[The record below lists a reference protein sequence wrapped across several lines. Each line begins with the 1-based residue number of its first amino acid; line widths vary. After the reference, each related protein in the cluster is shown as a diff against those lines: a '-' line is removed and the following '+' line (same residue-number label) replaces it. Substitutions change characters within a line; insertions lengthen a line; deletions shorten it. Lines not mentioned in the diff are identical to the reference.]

1 MIVTANIERV
11 NTLSYQHH
19 SNKFNPCYMDI
30 GFLESDRMKKM

>member
-11 NTLSYQHH
+11 NTLINII

-30 GFLESDRMKKM
+30 RFLESDQMKKM